1 LAWYGF
7 YWLWYYRESFKKRI
21 FYFSCLLKNR
31 PTPIEI
37 NPSMAI
43 TIDCGNV
50 FTHRKTNDP
59 PSENE
64 QR

>member
-1 LAWYGF
+1 
-7 YWLWYYRESFKKRI
+7 
-21 FYFSCLLKNR
+21 LKNR